1 MDKTK
6 HGLKHIPF
14 WLRIR
19 AFTKREKKRR
29 RREREKR
36 RREREKR
43 RRKEEVFKVWNMCM
57 EISYRNYGGVWFFYL
72 MLNKTSFELNV
83 E

>member
-19 AFTKREKKRR
+19 AFIREKIRGEEEKERREEEKKKRR
-29 RREREKR
+29 RRRMKKG
-36 RREREKR
+36 RRE
-43 RRKEEVFKVWNMCM
+43 EEVFNVWILVK
-57 EISYRNYGGVWFFYL
+57 ELYGICV
-72 MLNKTSFELNV
+72 
-83 E
+83 

>member
-19 AFTKREKKRR
+19 AFTLREKKRR

-36 RREREKR
+36 RREEKEG
-43 RRKEEVFKVWNMCM
+43 RKEGEKKKLL
-57 EISYRNYGGVWFFYL
+57 RYGY
-72 MLNKTSFELNV
+72 
-83 E
+83 

>member
-19 AFTKREKKRR
+19 AFTWREKKRI
-29 RREREKR
+29 REREKR
-36 RREREKR
+36 RREEEEGRKKGEKKKFLR
-43 RRKEEVFKVWNMCM
+43 
-57 EISYRNYGGVWFFYL
+57 YGY
-72 MLNKTSFELNV
+72 
-83 E
+83 